1 MRRWFSAVILIVA
14 VVTTLAAGLLVW
26 LFSAF
31 DARGPSVEPHT
42 LVVERGLSVEEIAQL
57 LAARGVIANPLVF
70 SLGVRLSHK
79 SSALRSGEY
88 AFAAGISARSAMDL
102 LVSGK
107 TVVRHLTLPEGWTT
121 AQALSLIQNAPGLE
135 GPITLKPAEGA
146 LLPETYNYTWGDTRD
161 GMVRRMTRAMDA
173 MLADLWAKRPAD
185 SPMTSPDEA
194 KIVASI
200 VERETGLANER
211 PLVASVIVNRL
222 GRGMKLQSDPTVAY
236 GVALADHLPGQLLER
251 PLTRDDLAFP
261 STYNTY
267 LHTGLPPTPIANPGK
282 AALQAALDPAHT
294 DFLYFVADGSGG
306 HAFAKTLAEHNRN
319 VAHWRALSRAKAAVP
334 PPRTER

>member
-1 MRRWFSAVILIVA
+1 MRRWFSAVVLIVA
-14 VVTTLAAGLLVW
+14 VVTTLAAGLLAW
-26 LFSAF
+26 LFAAF
-31 DARGPSVEPHT
+31 DARGPSAAPHT
-42 LVVERGLSVEEIAQL
+42 LVVERGLSVEEIARL

-70 SLGVRLSHK
+70 SLGVRLSHE

-88 AFAAGISARSAMDL
+88 AFAAGISARGVMDL

-107 TVVRHLTLPEGWTT
+107 TVVRRLTLPEGWTT
-121 AQALSLIQNAPGLE
+121 AQALALIQNAPGLE
-135 GPITLKPAEGA
+135 GSITLKPEEGA

-161 GMVRRMTRAMDA
+161 GMVRRMMRAMNET
-173 MLADLWAKRPAD
+173 LADLWEKRPTD
-185 SPMTSPDEA
+185 SPMDSPAEA

-200 VERETGLANER
+200 VERETGLADER

-236 GVALADHLPGQLLER
+236 GVALANHLPGLLLER

-261 STYNTY
+261 SSYNTY
-267 LHTGLPPTPIANPGK
+267 LYTGLPPTPIANPGK
-282 AALQAALDPAHT
+282 AALRAALDPAHT
-294 DFLYFVADGSGG
+294 DYLYFVADGSGG

-319 VAHWRALSRAKAAVP
+319 VARWRALNRAKAAP
-334 PPRTER
+334 ERTEQR